1 MAERA
6 RWIPLMTS
14 ATRPP
19 TPLQSVS
26 LHSVAP
32 KAKKNISGQLHCNNM
47 ILSNI
52 YKYNHVSSGPPR
64 LPGNSLVKIA
74 EWRGNTNNQWSTAE
88 ASERCL
94 YLVFL
99 GISALFHLFIFL
111 FFIFW
116 KSDLP
121 SASMYSTRWLFFFS
135 WLYVSYKEALITLVQ
150 HGTLTHFHLSK
161 PK

>member
-19 TPLQSVS
+19 TPLQFVS

-74 EWRGNTNNQWSTAE
+74 EWRGNTNNQWSIAE

-99 GISALFHLFIFL
+99 GISALFHLFFL
-111 FFIFW
+111 FYFFLEIW
-116 KSDLP
+116 PTICVHVQYK
-121 SASMYSTRWLFFFS
+121 MIVFFF
-135 WLYVSYKEALITLVQ
+135 LVICVLQ
-150 HGTLTHFHLSK
+150 RSTYYISTAWYPYTFSLE
-161 PK
+161 

>member
-111 FFIFW
+111 FFGNLTYHLRPCTVQ
-116 KSDLP
+116 DDC
-121 SASMYSTRWLFFFS
+121 FFFPG
-135 WLYVSYKEALITLVQ
+135 YMC
-150 HGTLTHFHLSK
+150 LTKKHLLH
-161 PK
+161 